1 MDQNLIVP
9 PVFALV
15 ALTFGIGIWLGR
27 LRFVAVKRG
36 DLNPR
41 YYELN
46 RGGKLP
52 DYLAKV
58 SHNYDNLLAL
68 PILFYV
74 ASIMLFVTEKV
85 EVAQTIMAW
94 VFVISRY
101 AHSYIHTTYNNVRH
115 RIRAFMVGVVTLIG
129 MWCLFFVRTLQS

>member
-1 MDQNLIVP
+1 MNQDLILQ
-9 PVFALV
+9 PVFALA
-15 ALTFGIGIWLGR
+15 ALTFGIGIWLGK
-27 LRFVAVKRG
+27 LRFAAVKRG

-74 ASIMLFVTEKV
+74 ASIMLFVTAKV
-85 EVAQTIMAW
+85 EIAQIIMAW
-94 VFVISRY
+94 LFVASRY
-101 AHSYIHTTYNNVRH
+101 VHSYIHTTNNIVKYRMK
-115 RIRAFMVGVVTLIG
+115 AFMFGVITLIR
-129 MWCLFFVRTLQS
+129 MWCLFFVRIIQI